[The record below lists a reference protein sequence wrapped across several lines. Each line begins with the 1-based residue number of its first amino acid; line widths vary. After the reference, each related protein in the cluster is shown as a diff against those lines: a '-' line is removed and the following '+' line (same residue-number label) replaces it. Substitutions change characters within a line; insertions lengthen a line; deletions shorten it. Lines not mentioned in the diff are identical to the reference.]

1 MFGILCA
8 NFLLLMII
16 LLWDE
21 IKTKKLKEGKKLI
34 PKDDFEMV
42 IGDEI
47 FKIELKNFCEEIL
60 LVVLARRIFEVLN
73 DFEGT

>member
-42 IGDEI
+42 IGSVEG
-47 FKIELKNFCEEIL
+47 FLKF
-60 LVVLARRIFEVLN
+60 
-73 DFEGT
+73 